1 MQKIVVKEVELV
13 HVVDLIIEDI
23 HLIIIIDQDQ
33 DQDHY
38 HHHIQE
44 REKQDIMKVE
54 VEVEEEEEIEVIQE
68 IVIDINYDIYFI
80 FYILKKYCIIFSFH
94 FIYYFYTFSTYKI
107 II

>member
-33 DQDHY
+33 DHY

-44 REKQDIMKVE
+44 KEKQDIMIVE
-54 VEVEEEEEIEVIQE
+54 VEVEEEIEVIQE

-80 FYILKKYCIIFSFH
+80 FLYFKKILH
-94 FIYYFYTFSTYKI
+94 YF
-107 II
+107 